1 MDVANIII
9 YPIIDELDA
18 DDFRYPIGIREAAN
32 HIGVSYSLLMD
43 SVIAANSITD
53 YYYNCESIGS
63 TKCEGM
69 H

>member
-1 MDVANIII
+1 MDFDNIIN
-9 YPIIDELDA
+9 YGIIDELDA
-18 DDFRYPIGIREAAN
+18 DDFRYPIGIQEAAN

-43 SVIAANSITD
+43 SVIAENPITD

-63 TKCEGM
+63 VKCEGM